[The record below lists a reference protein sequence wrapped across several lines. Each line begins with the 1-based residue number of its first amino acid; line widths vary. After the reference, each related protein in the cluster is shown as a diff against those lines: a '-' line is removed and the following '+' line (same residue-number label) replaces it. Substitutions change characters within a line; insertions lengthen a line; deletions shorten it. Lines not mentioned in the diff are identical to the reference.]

1 MPVPQ
6 TQRRSDISPI
16 KSLEDAQS
24 RVNRAI
30 EDGDF
35 QSEMKWTR
43 IAMAAEARARAEGLL
58 S

>member
-1 MPVPQ
+1 MSVPQ
-6 TQRRSDISPI
+6 TQRRSDLSPI
-16 KSLEDAQS
+16 KSLEDAQA

-35 QSEMKWTR
+35 QAELRWTR
-43 IAMAAEARARAEGLL
+43 IAIAAEARARAEGLL